1 MFNIDDNFLAS
12 IGYDVALLTPEQR
25 AQYQAEILEEVNTR
39 LSERLA
45 LELTEEQVVDME
57 SIQNSAERA
66 EQWLYEFHSDFAGID
81 DYKVLVDAMGES
93 EAKVFYATALWMQD
107 AVPDYGV
114 LAQGILNEYQAELIE
129 KYKLVEQAMGGAA

>member
-45 LELTEEQVVDME
+45 LELTEEQVMDME
-57 SIQNSAERA
+57 SIQNSA
-66 EQWLYEFHSDFAGID
+66 
-81 DYKVLVDAMGES
+81 
-93 EAKVFYATALWMQD
+93 
-107 AVPDYGV
+107 
-114 LAQGILNEYQAELIE
+114 
-129 KYKLVEQAMGGAA
+129 